1 MQAKRND
8 PTMAQRAIVFQILR
22 DDHDERWSRAELERE
37 VSDVEPLVVN
47 DALALL
53 EGTGVVDGEIVQ
65 ASPCARHLDTLGLL
79 SV

>member
-1 MQAKRND
+1 M
-8 PTMAQRAIVFQILR
+8 
-22 DDHDERWSRAELERE
+22 
-37 VSDVEPLVVN
+37 SDVEPLVVN

-53 EGTGVVDGEIVQ
+53 EGTGVVVVDGEIVQ